1 MLIRTIK
8 VDVEKY
14 LEDLWLLF
22 SGDIT
27 ASFGIA
33 TNKDDLIDLIREDK
47 VRVKDRLEVLKD
59 IGVIDQEEYN
69 NMSAKIDKESVKVI
83 ESFNETA

>member
-22 SGDIT
+22 TGDLQ
-27 ASFGIA
+27 ASNGIA
-33 TNKDDLIDLIREDK
+33 TNKDDLIDLIREDR
-47 VRVKDRLEVLKD
+47 VRAKDRLEVLRD
-59 IGVIDQEEYN
+59 IDVIDQEEYN
-69 NMSAKIDKESVKVI
+69 NMSAKINDESDKVI
-83 ESFNETA
+83 ESFNKTA